1 MIGLLFLGFITFW
14 FVGSVWL
21 ARQLTSHLPSGVAR
35 TAPLWALVAASVAL
49 PLSDEIVGGFQ
60 FRALCKQNA
69 VPTVDAEKT
78 RGRNVRVKTDPA
90 NKEVDGTWV
99 RVLHSHSSYRDAE
112 TNEELFSS
120 HRYVANGGWLIRA
133 LSTDQHTTPL
143 TFESTCD
150 TTPSRDLGLKL
161 VK

>member
-1 MIGLLFLGFITFW
+1 MIGLLFLCFIAIW
-14 FVGSVWL
+14 FISALWL
-21 ARQLTSHLPSGVAR
+21 ARKLTGGMQQGMARIVAIGG
-35 TAPLWALVAASVAL
+35 LVLLFIAL
-49 PLSDEIVGGFQ
+49 PLSDEVVGGIQ
-60 FRALCKQNA
+60 LRALCKQNP

-78 RGRNVRVKTDPA
+78 RGRTVRVRTDPA

-99 RVLHSHSSYRDAE
+99 RILHSRSSYRDSA
-112 TNEELFSS
+112 TDDELFSS

-133 LSTDQHTTPL
+133 LSANSRMTPL

-150 TTPSRDLGLKL
+150 STPSIDLGLKF